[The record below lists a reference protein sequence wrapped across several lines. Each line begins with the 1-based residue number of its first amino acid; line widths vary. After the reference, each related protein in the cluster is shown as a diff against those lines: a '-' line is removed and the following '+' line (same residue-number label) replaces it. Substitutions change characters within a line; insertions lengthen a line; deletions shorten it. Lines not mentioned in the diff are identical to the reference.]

1 MASRRRLSKDPQDYN
16 LRKAGCTK
24 GRSLILADFWRKNA
38 RQFKSWHPLRED
50 TILREGIALIRMA
63 TSQTTEMQVEGEINV
78 DEAVKE
84 ILAEVEA
91 EEQDPIEGM
100 GNAQIA
106 EIYHR
111 MKPEDQRLF
120 RQFKRFHKQYYE
132 THGHDAPSHQ
142 LTRGIIQQMFPGLP
156 SADAD
161 TIAKARAE
169 LLATERLK
177 ELCKQLGLAVPT
189 QPQMYPSPPE
199 APEYPPPPQP
209 PGFLSRQD
217 KERMAAQQ
225 QPLAEAEEIEAKPDV
240 KPRRLATSY
249 LGPPGLL
256 RMIGSGDED
265 HIITRVVPGTDPMQD
280 FEDDDPTQTIII
292 DHDTDA
298 SSDVDDFSEVSMAS
312 AGGIRKQEFQGLLS
326 DIAAQHQR
334 MAASLDALASRV
346 EDMSVEQVEE
356 VAVRV
361 ASETGHVRGMEEIT
375 GVFDKGE
382 VVLILACGVRKY
394 QEYQAL
400 KGKQEDKDIISY
412 RQLQKK
418 FGTNKRTLM
427 EVIQG
432 YKYRYPGGVSTK
444 VPFVPTKPEEGE
456 EAPTT
461 SETAPTSD
469 PTTT

>member
-1 MASRRRLSKDPQDYN
+1 
-16 LRKAGCTK
+16 
-24 GRSLILADFWRKNA
+24 
-38 RQFKSWHPLRED
+38 
-50 TILREGIALIRMA
+50 MA
-63 TSQTTEMQVEGEINV
+63 TSQTTEMQVEGEVNM

-111 MKPEDQRLF
+111 MKLEDQRLF
-120 RQFKRFHKQYYE
+120 RQFKRFHKPYYE

-142 LTRGIIQQMFPGLP
+142 LTCGIIQQMFPRLP

-161 TIAKARAE
+161 TIAKARGE
-169 LLATERLK
+169 LLAAEWLK

-189 QPQMYPSPPE
+189 QLQEYPPPPE

-209 PGFLSRQD
+209 PRFLSRQD
-217 KERMAAQQ
+217 KERAAQQ
-225 QPLAEAEEIEAKPDV
+225 QPLEEAEVKPDI

-256 RMIGSGDED
+256 RMIGSGNED
-265 HIITRVVPGTDPMQD
+265 HIITRTVPGTDPMQD

-298 SSDVDDFSEVSMAS
+298 SSDVDDLSEVSMVS
-312 AGGIRKQEFQGLLS
+312 AGGIGKQEFQRLLS
-326 DIAAQHQR
+326 DITAQHQR
-334 MAASLDALASRV
+334 MVASLDALALRV

-361 ASETGHVRGMEEIT
+361 VSETNHVRGMEEIT

-382 VVLILACGVRKY
+382 VALILACGVRKY

-400 KGKQEDKDIISY
+400 KGKREDKDIISY

-418 FGTNKRTLM
+418 FGTNKRTLR

-444 VPFVPTKPEEGE
+444 VPFVTTKPEEGE

-461 SETAPTSD
+461 SEAAPTSD
-469 PTTT
+469 HTTT

>member
-1 MASRRRLSKDPQDYN
+1 
-16 LRKAGCTK
+16 
-24 GRSLILADFWRKNA
+24 
-38 RQFKSWHPLRED
+38 
-50 TILREGIALIRMA
+50 MA
-63 TSQTTEMQVEGEINV
+63 TSQPTEIQAEGKIDV

-84 ILAEVEA
+84 ILAEMEA
-91 EEQDPIEGM
+91 EEQDPLEGM

-111 MKPEDQRLF
+111 MTPEDQRLF

-132 THGHDAPSHQ
+132 THGHDAPSYQ
-142 LTRGIIQQMFPGLP
+142 LTRGIVQQMFPGLP
-156 SADAD
+156 STDAD

-169 LLATERLK
+169 LLAAERLT

-189 QPQMYPSPPE
+189 QLQEYPPPPE

-209 PGFLSRQD
+209 PRFLSRQD
-217 KERMAAQQ
+217 KERAAQQ
-225 QPLAEAEEIEAKPDV
+225 QSLEETEVKPNV

-256 RMIGSGDED
+256 RMIGSSDED
-265 HIITRVVPGTDPMQD
+265 HIITRMVPGTDPMQD
-280 FEDDDPTQTIII
+280 FEDDDPSQFIII

-298 SSDVDDFSEVSMAS
+298 SSDVDDLSEVSMAS
-312 AGGIRKQEFQGLLS
+312 AGGIGKQEFQGLLS
-326 DIAAQHQR
+326 DIVAQHQR
-334 MAASLDALASRV
+334 MTASLDALASRV
-346 EDMSVEQVEE
+346 KDMSVEQVEE
-356 VAVRV
+356 AAVRV
-361 ASETGHVRGMEEIT
+361 VSESGHVRGLEEIT
-375 GVFDKGE
+375 RVFDKGE
-382 VVLILACGVRKY
+382 VALILACGVRRY

-427 EVIQG
+427 EVVQG

-444 VPFVPTKPEEGE
+444 VPFVPTKLEEGE

-461 SETAPTSD
+461 SETAPASD

>member
-1 MASRRRLSKDPQDYN
+1 
-16 LRKAGCTK
+16 
-24 GRSLILADFWRKNA
+24 
-38 RQFKSWHPLRED
+38 
-50 TILREGIALIRMA
+50 MA
-63 TSQTTEMQVEGEINV
+63 TSQPTEIQAEGEVSV

-84 ILAEVEA
+84 ILGEMEA

-142 LTRGIIQQMFPGLP
+142 LTRGIVQQMFPGLP

-169 LLATERLK
+169 LLAAERLK

-189 QPQMYPSPPE
+189 QLQTYPPPPE

-209 PGFLSRQD
+209 QRFLSRQD

-225 QPLAEAEEIEAKPDV
+225 QPAVEAEEAETKPDV

-280 FEDDDPTQTIII
+280 FEDDDPSQFIVI

-298 SSDVDDFSEVSMAS
+298 SSDVDDLSEVSMTS
-312 AGGIRKQEFQGLLS
+312 AGGIGKQEFQGLLS
-326 DIAAQHQR
+326 DIAVQHQR

-346 EDMSVEQVEE
+346 KDMSVEQVEE
-356 VAVRV
+356 AAVRV
-361 ASETGHVRGMEEIT
+361 VSESGHVRGLEEIT
-375 GVFDKGE
+375 GVFNKGE
-382 VVLILACGVRKY
+382 VALILACGVCRY

-400 KGKQEDKDIISY
+400 KGKARGQGHHL
-412 RQLQKK
+412 LQAAAKEIWHK
-418 FGTNKRTLM
+418 QKNADGGDSRLQAPIPGRGINKSTVHTN
-427 EVIQG
+427 QA
-432 YKYRYPGGVSTK
+432 GGRR
-444 VPFVPTKPEEGE
+444 

-461 SETAPTSD
+461 SGTAPASD
-469 PTTT
+469 HHHNISPYGTNTKSRSFQDHQFLPK

>member
-1 MASRRRLSKDPQDYN
+1 
-16 LRKAGCTK
+16 
-24 GRSLILADFWRKNA
+24 
-38 RQFKSWHPLRED
+38 
-50 TILREGIALIRMA
+50 MA
-63 TSQTTEMQVEGEINV
+63 TSQTTEMQVEGEVNV

-100 GNAQIA
+100 GNAQIV

-142 LTRGIIQQMFPGLP
+142 LTHGIIQQMFPGLP
-156 SADAD
+156 STDAD

-169 LLATERLK
+169 LLAAERLK

-189 QPQMYPSPPE
+189 QPQEYPPPPE

-209 PGFLSRQD
+209 PRFLSRQD
-217 KERMAAQQ
+217 KERAAQQ
-225 QPLAEAEEIEAKPDV
+225 QPLAEAEGVEVKPDV

-256 RMIGSGDED
+256 RMIRSGNED

-280 FEDDDPTQTIII
+280 FEDDDPSQTIII
-292 DHDTDA
+292 DHDTDV
-298 SSDVDDFSEVSMAS
+298 SSDVDDLSEVSMAS
-312 AGGIRKQEFQGLLS
+312 ASGIGKQEFQGLLL
-326 DIAAQHQR
+326 DIVAQHQR

-356 VAVRV
+356 AAVRV
-361 ASETGHVRGMEEIT
+361 VSETGHVRGMEEIT

-382 VVLILACGVRKY
+382 VALILACGVCKY

-400 KGKQEDKDIISY
+400 KGKREDKDIISY
-412 RQLQKK
+412 RQL
-418 FGTNKRTLM
+418 
-427 EVIQG
+427 
-432 YKYRYPGGVSTK
+432 
-444 VPFVPTKPEEGE
+444 
-456 EAPTT
+456 
-461 SETAPTSD
+461 
-469 PTTT
+469 

>member
-1 MASRRRLSKDPQDYN
+1 
-16 LRKAGCTK
+16 
-24 GRSLILADFWRKNA
+24 
-38 RQFKSWHPLRED
+38 
-50 TILREGIALIRMA
+50 MA
-63 TSQTTEMQVEGEINV
+63 TSQPTEIQAEGEV
-78 DEAVKE
+78 DVNKAVKE
-84 ILAEVEA
+84 ILAEMEA
-91 EEQDPIEGM
+91 EEQDPLEGL
-100 GNAQIA
+100 GNVQIA

-111 MKPEDQRLF
+111 MTPEDQRLF

-142 LTRGIIQQMFPGLP
+142 LTHGIMQQMFPGLP
-156 SADAD
+156 STDAD

-169 LLATERLK
+169 LLAAEQLK

-189 QPQMYPSPPE
+189 QLQQYPPPQE

-209 PGFLSRQD
+209 PRFLSRQD
-217 KERMAAQQ
+217 KERAAQQ
-225 QPLAEAEEIEAKPDV
+225 QSVEEAEVKPDV

-249 LGPPGLL
+249 LGPLGLL
-256 RMIGSGDED
+256 WMIGSGDEEN
-265 HIITRVVPGTDPMQD
+265 IITRVVPGTDPMQD
-280 FEDDDPTQTIII
+280 FEDDDPSQLIVI
-292 DHDTDA
+292 DEDTDA
-298 SSDVDDFSEVSMAS
+298 SSDVDDLSEVSMAS
-312 AGGIRKQEFQGLLS
+312 AGGIGKQEFQGLLS

-346 EDMSVEQVEE
+346 KDMSVEQVEE
-356 VAVRV
+356 AAVRV
-361 ASETGHVRGMEEIT
+361 ISESGHIRGLEEIT
-375 GVFDKGE
+375 GVFDKSE
-382 VVLILACGVRKY
+382 VALILACGVRRY

-400 KGKQEDKDIISY
+400 KGKREDKDIISY

-444 VPFVPTKPEEGE
+444 VPFMPTKSEEGE
-456 EAPTT
+456 EAPAT
-461 SETAPTSD
+461 SETATASD

>member
-1 MASRRRLSKDPQDYN
+1 MAG
-16 LRKAGCTK
+16 KAG
-24 GRSLILADFWRKNA
+24 
-38 RQFKSWHPLRED
+38 QFKSRRPLRED

-63 TSQTTEMQVEGEINV
+63 TSQPTEIQTEGEV
-78 DEAVKE
+78 DVNEAVKE
-84 ILAEVEA
+84 ILAEMEA
-91 EEQDPIEGM
+91 EEQDPLEGL

-106 EIYHR
+106 EIYR
-111 MKPEDQRLF
+111 QMKPEDQRLF
-120 RQFKRFHKQYYE
+120 RQFKRFHKRYYE

-142 LTRGIIQQMFPGLP
+142 LTRGIVQQMFPRLP
-156 SADAD
+156 SADAE
-161 TIAKARAE
+161 TIAKARAK
-169 LLATERLK
+169 LFATERLK

-189 QPQMYPSPPE
+189 QLQAYPPPPE

-209 PGFLSRQD
+209 PRFLSRQD

-225 QPLAEAEEIEAKPDV
+225 PVVEAEEAEAKPDV

-256 RMIGSGDED
+256 LMIGSGNED

-280 FEDDDPTQTIII
+280 FKEDDPSQFIVI
-292 DHDTDA
+292 DDDTDA
-298 SSDVDDFSEVSMAS
+298 SSDVDDLSEVSIAL
-312 AGGIRKQEFQGLLS
+312 AGGIGKQEFQGLLS

-356 VAVRV
+356 AAVRV
-361 ASETGHVRGMEEIT
+361 VSESGFVRGLEEIT
-375 GVFDKGE
+375 GVFDKSE
-382 VVLILACGVRKY
+382 VALILACGVCRY

-427 EVIQG
+427 EVVQG
-432 YKYRYPGGVSTK
+432 YKYRYLGGVSMK
-444 VPFVPTKPEEGE
+444 VPFVLTKSEEGE

-461 SETAPTSD
+461 SEVASASD

>member
-1 MASRRRLSKDPQDYN
+1 
-16 LRKAGCTK
+16 
-24 GRSLILADFWRKNA
+24 
-38 RQFKSWHPLRED
+38 
-50 TILREGIALIRMA
+50 
-63 TSQTTEMQVEGEINV
+63 MQVDVE
-78 DEAVKE
+78 EAVRE
-84 ILAEVEA
+84 MLAVEVEA
-91 EEQDPIEGM
+91 EEQDPFKGM
-100 GNAQIA
+100 GNAQVA

-111 MKPEDQRLF
+111 MKPEDQHLF

-142 LTRGIIQQMFPGLP
+142 LTRGIVQQMFPGLL

-169 LLATERLK
+169 LLAAEWLK

-189 QPQMYPSPPE
+189 QPQEYLPPPE

-209 PGFLSRQD
+209 PRFLSRQD
-217 KERMAAQQ
+217 KERRAAQQ
-225 QPLAEAEEIEAKPDV
+225 QLLAEAEEVEVKPDV

-249 LGPPGLL
+249 LGPPELL
-256 RMIGSGDED
+256 RMIRSGNED
-265 HIITRVVPGTDPMQD
+265 HIITRVVPGMDPMQD

-298 SSDVDDFSEVSMAS
+298 SSDVDDLSEVSMAS
-312 AGGIRKQEFQGLLS
+312 ADGIGKQEFQGLLS

-356 VAVRV
+356 AAVRV
-361 ASETGHVRGMEEIT
+361 ALETGHVQGLEEIT
-375 GVFDKGE
+375 AVFDKSE
-382 VVLILACGVRKY
+382 VALILACGVRKY

-400 KGKQEDKDIISY
+400 KGKREEKDIISY

-444 VPFVPTKPEEGE
+444 VPFVMTKPEEE
-456 EAPTT
+456 EETPTT
-461 SETAPTSD
+461 SSTPTASKAATTSD

>member
-1 MASRRRLSKDPQDYN
+1 MVTS
-16 LRKAGCTK
+16 
-24 GRSLILADFWRKNA
+24 
-38 RQFKSWHPLRED
+38 HPFE
-50 TILREGIALIRMA
+50 
-63 TSQTTEMQVEGEINV
+63 SPVEGDVDV

-84 ILAEVEA
+84 ILAEMEA

-100 GNAQIA
+100 GNPQIA

-120 RQFKRFHKQYYE
+120 RQFKRFHKHYYE

-142 LTRGIIQQMFPGLP
+142 LTHGIVHQMFPGLP
-156 SADAD
+156 SADAE

-169 LLATERLK
+169 LLAAERLK
-177 ELCKQLGLAVPT
+177 KLCKQLGLAIPT
-189 QPQMYPSPPE
+189 QLQTYPPPPE
-199 APEYPPPPQP
+199 APEFPPPPQP
-209 PGFLSRQD
+209 PWFLSRQD

-225 QPLAEAEEIEAKPDV
+225 QQPLEEAEAKLDF

-249 LGPPGLL
+249 LGSPGLL
-256 RMIGSGDED
+256 RMIESGYEE
-265 HIITRVVPGTDPMQD
+265 HIITRVVPGTDPLQD
-280 FEDDDPTQTIII
+280 FEDDDPSQFIVI
-292 DHDTDA
+292 DDDSNT
-298 SSDVDDFSEVSMAS
+298 SGDVDDLSEASMAS
-312 AGGIRKQEFQGLLS
+312 AGGISKQEFQALLS

-334 MAASLDALASRV
+334 MAASLDTLASRV

-356 VAVRV
+356 AAVRV
-361 ASETGHVRGMEEIT
+361 VSESSHVRGLEEIT

-382 VVLILACGVRKY
+382 VALILVCGSRRY

-400 KGKQEDKDIISY
+400 KGKREDKDIISY
-412 RQLQKK
+412 QQLQKK

-427 EVIQG
+427 EVVQG

-444 VPFVPTKPEEGE
+444 VPFVTTKPEEGE
-456 EAPTT
+456 EAPTA
-461 SETAPTSD
+461 SETAPASD